1 MTAVARAQQ
10 SLKISLLITG
20 FFLASLRGVFA
31 YASCEDKDA
40 EALKRID
47 EDAICELITVP
58 LDYDAPNGATIDLR
72 LITLPATSRNPAADP
87 MVFLAGGPGQSAIQ
101 AAPFWLRS
109 HRALRS
115 DRTFIFLDQRGTGGS
130 ASLACADD
138 LEPLFA
144 KDFEW
149 WMTQEAAIKAQQR
162 GCKPVSTSC
171 RTRPPTSPPPRPLT
185 ISPQCSIIS
194 V

>member
-10 SLKISLLITG
+10 SLKTGLLIIG
-20 FFLASLRGVFA
+20 FFLASVHGPVA

-40 EALKRID
+40 EALKRMD
-47 EDAICELITVP
+47 EDTVCELITVP
-58 LDYDAPNGATIDLR
+58 LDHNAPDGATIDLR
-72 LITLPATSRNPAADP
+72 LITLPATSRNPADDP

-101 AAPFWLRS
+101 AAPFWLGS
-109 HRALRS
+109 HQALRS
-115 DRTFIFLDQRGTGGS
+115 DRAFIFLDQRGTGGS

-149 WMTQEAAIKAQQR
+149 WMTQEAAIKAQQE
-162 GCKPVSTSC
+162 GLKTCLDKLPY
-171 RTRPPTSPPPRPLT
+171 SPSHFTLSL
-185 ISPQCSIIS
+185 IHI
-194 V
+194 

>member
-20 FFLASLRGVFA
+20 FFLASLHGVFA

-47 EDAICELITVP
+47 EDAACELITVP
-58 LDYDAPNGATIDLR
+58 LDHNAPDAATIELR
-72 LITLPATSRNPAADP
+72 LITLPATSRNRANDP

-109 HRALRS
+109 HRAPRW
-115 DRTFIFLDQRGTGGS
+115 RT
-130 ASLACADD
+130 
-138 LEPLFA
+138 
-144 KDFEW
+144 
-149 WMTQEAAIKAQQR
+149 
-162 GCKPVSTSC
+162 
-171 RTRPPTSPPPRPLT
+171 
-185 ISPQCSIIS
+185 
-194 V
+194 

>member
-1 MTAVARAQQ
+1 MTAVAHAQQ
-10 SLKISLLITG
+10 RLKTGLLIIG
-20 FFLASLRGVFA
+20 FLLASVHGAVA

-58 LDYDAPNGATIDLR
+58 LDHNAPDGATIDLR

-149 WMTQEAAIKAQQR
+149 WMTQEAAIEAQ
-162 GCKPVSTSC
+162 
-171 RTRPPTSPPPRPLT
+171 
-185 ISPQCSIIS
+185 
-194 V
+194 